1 MDKTGQEFMAIKAG
15 QWVIGAYYTVCLSS
29 CVFKT
34 SSSLSSSTW
43 WCLVR
48 MGFGV
53 HCYATPSLPK
63 NTLPMGFLLQCSKT
77 LFYSVFEDIFSS
89 TIGFSL
95 SKLVNFILNFTY
107 LSFILINFP
116 LIPFFRFFLYTYQ
129 EGLKTFFCARNFFFG
144 CVKSACFINS
154 FNSHVMKADILILC
168 FCSSKHA

>member
-1 MDKTGQEFMAIKAG
+1 
-15 QWVIGAYYTVCLSS
+15 
-29 CVFKT
+29 
-34 SSSLSSSTW
+34 
-43 WCLVR
+43 
-48 MGFGV
+48 
-53 HCYATPSLPK
+53 
-63 NTLPMGFLLQCSKT
+63 MGFLLQCSKT
-77 LFYSVFEDIFSS
+77 LFYSVFEDIFYS

-168 FCSSKHA
+168 FLMTNDVEHLNVLICQLSTFFSELYILLICLPNFQLDYFGFECSLF